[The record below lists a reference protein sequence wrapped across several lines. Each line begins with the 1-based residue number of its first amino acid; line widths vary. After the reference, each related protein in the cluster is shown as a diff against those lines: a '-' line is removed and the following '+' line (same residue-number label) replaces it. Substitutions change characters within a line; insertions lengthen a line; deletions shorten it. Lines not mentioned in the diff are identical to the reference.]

1 MSNPND
7 LTPVSTKDAC
17 PPAGPYSQAIR
28 AASQIW
34 VAGQI
39 PADSAGK
46 LIEGSMAEK
55 TAMCC
60 RNVKAVLEAA
70 GSEMGR
76 VVRVGVFLTDM
87 KDFAEMNAEYEKWFT
102 HKPART
108 CVAVHQLPK
117 GVPVEIEVI
126 ALQ

>member
-1 MSNPND
+1 M
-7 LTPVSTKDAC
+7 
-17 PPAGPYSQAIR
+17 R

-46 LIEGSMAEK
+46 LIEGSVAEK

-76 VVRVGVFLTDM
+76 VVRVGVRISYYIPLLSLS
-87 KDFAEMNAEYEKWFT
+87 FAWP
-102 HKPART
+102 PAGGLGFGWEESRERSS
-108 CVAVHQLPK
+108 VLRFF
-117 GVPVEIEVI
+117 GVGRR
-126 ALQ
+126 